1 LNALVIRYKR
11 MINKDRDY
19 SKRLI
24 EWWVSFIQ
32 RRPFVVI
39 IVTSLATGAIFFY
52 LLGNFRINTDLNS
65 MISSKL
71 HFRKLEEDF
80 SHAFPQLSDTIVV
93 VLDADTPERAV
104 SARKSLAYRL
114 SKESKLFKTIYEPGG
129 GDFFEKNGLLY
140 LSTEDLENLA
150 DKLANAQPLLAFLSQ
165 DPSLRGLFSVLGM
178 ALSNTE
184 FKEISGGNLNFLFDE
199 LSKAFDGVISSHP
212 YQISWE
218 TLMLGPEETAD
229 QRRQF
234 IILQPYI
241 DIAKLSTD
249 EVSLKTIRRLVKELN
264 LNEKTGVKVH
274 ITGDVAL
281 SYENLMTVKN
291 STGIATFISLLLV
304 GIVFYIGLGSGRMV
318 IASLLTLII
327 GLIWT
332 TGFAIAFVGSLN
344 LISITFAVLFIGLG
358 IDYSIQF
365 CLRYRELVWSGH
377 SEFEGIRTTAKG
389 VGRSLLLCCI
399 TVAIGFYSFLPTAYA
414 GVAELGLI
422 SGTGMFISFFATITV
437 LPAVLTLSRVKK
449 GRGFSFRFG
458 ELLSGFQYK
467 YPKIIVVIAAMLG
480 LGSIP
485 FLPMVYFDSN
495 PLNLYSKTSESVS
508 TIRELFNNTETQ
520 PWTIS
525 VLVKGEENAQN
536 LAEKLRTLKE
546 VKMAVMLSDFV
557 PEKQSEK
564 LGIISNIALFMPPD
578 IGGLSI
584 KHLDYE
590 QQIKALNSFENTL
603 RKALLLPHMKDNTS
617 AKRLDRSIQH
627 FKGLLTDP
635 VKGKSAFTTLEGS
648 LLFNLPDL
656 FKRLETSLQAKPFN
670 ESDLPLQLKEQYV
683 SANRLYRVQVFPS
696 ENILN
701 VDALKRFVHAVQA
714 LAPNATDAPV
724 TIYES
729 GRAVVSS
736 FKEASLYAL
745 IAITVF
751 LLVELRSFYI
761 TILIL
766 IPLMLAMFL
775 TGAASVLLD
784 IPLNFANVIVVPLLL
799 GIGVHS
805 GIIFML
811 RYLTEPPLDG
821 NMLRTSTARAVLFS
835 LLTTIISVSSL
846 SLSPHRGIASMGVLL
861 TICLSLL
868 IVCTLVLLPALLA
881 LSGRHLK
888 RKKKNNSLKP

>member
-1 LNALVIRYKR
+1 MVK
-11 MINKDRDY
+11 KDRDY
-19 SKRLI
+19 PKKLI
-24 EWWVSFIQ
+24 EWWVSFVQ

-39 IVTSLATGAIFFY
+39 IVTLLATAAVFFY
-52 LLGNFRINTDLNS
+52 LTHNFRINTDLNS
-65 MISSKL
+65 MISGKL

-80 SHAFPQLSDTIVV
+80 SRAFPQLSDTIVV

-104 SARKSLAYRL
+104 SARKSLAKRL
-114 SKESKLFKTIYEPGG
+114 SKESKLFKTIYEPDG

-140 LSTEDLENLA
+140 MSTEDLEDLA

-184 FKEISGGNLNFLFDE
+184 FKEISDRNMNFLFDE
-199 LSKAFDGVISSHP
+199 LSKAFDGVISNHP

-218 TLMLGPEETAD
+218 TLMLGAKETAE

-249 EVSLKTIRRLVKELN
+249 EASLETIRHIVRELN
-264 LNEKTGVKVH
+264 LNEKTGVKVR

-291 STGIATFISLLLV
+291 STGIATLISLFLV
-304 GIVFYIGLGSGRMV
+304 GVVFYIGLGSGRMV

-365 CLRYRELVWSGH
+365 CLRYRELLWSGY

-389 VGRSLLLCCI
+389 VGRSLLLSCT
-399 TVAIGFYSFLPTAYA
+399 TVAIGFYSFVPTAYA

-422 SGTGMFISFFATITV
+422 SGTGMFISFFATVTV
-437 LPAVLTLSRVKK
+437 LPAFLTLSKIKK

-458 ELLSGFQYK
+458 KLLSGFQYK
-467 YPKIIVVIAAMLG
+467 YPKTIVVIAVILG

-485 FLPMVYFDSN
+485 FLPRVFFDSN

-508 TIRELFNNTETQ
+508 TIRELFKNTETQ

-525 VLVKGEENAQN
+525 VLVKGEKNAQK
-536 LAEKLRTLKE
+536 LIEKLETLRE
-546 VKMAVMLSDFV
+546 VKMAIMLSDFV

-564 LGIISNIALFMPPD
+564 LGIISNIALFMPPN
-578 IGGLSI
+578 IGNISI
-584 KHLDYE
+584 KHLNYE
-590 QQIKALNSFENTL
+590 QEIKALNSFENTL
-603 RKALLLPHMKDNTS
+603 RKSLHSPHMKDNTS
-617 AKRLDRSIQH
+617 AKHLYGSIQH

-635 VKGKSAFTTLEGS
+635 VKGKRALTTLEGS

-670 ESDLPLQLKEQYV
+670 ESGLPRQLKEQYV
-683 SANRLYRVQVFPS
+683 SSDGRYRVQVFPS

-729 GRAVVSS
+729 GMAVVSS

-745 IAITVF
+745 IAITIF
-751 LLVELRSFYI
+751 LLVELRSFSI

-766 IPLMLAMFL
+766 IPLILAMFL
-775 TGAASVLLD
+775 TGMASVLLD

-821 NMLRTSTARAVLFS
+821 NMLRTSTARAVFFS
-835 LLTTIISVSSL
+835 TLTIIISTVSL
-846 SLSPHRGIASMGVLL
+846 SFSPHRGIASMGMLL
-861 TICLSLL
+861 TLCLGLL
-868 IVCTLVLLPALLA
+868 IVCTLVLLPALLV
-881 LSGRHLK
+881 LSGRHFE
-888 RKKKNNSLKP
+888 RKKKNKSF

>member
-1 LNALVIRYKR
+1 MIAQKYLFHNSIEFNR
-11 MINKDRDY
+11 MVKKDKDY
-19 SKRLI
+19 TKRLI
-24 EWWVSFIQ
+24 VWWVSFIQ
-32 RRPFVVI
+32 RQPFVVI
-39 IVTSLATGAIFFY
+39 IVTLLATAAVFFY
-52 LLGNFRINTDLNS
+52 LTHNFRINTDLNS
-65 MISSKL
+65 MISGKL

-80 SHAFPQLSDTIVV
+80 SRAFPQLSDTIVV

-104 SARKSLAYRL
+104 SARKSLAERL
-114 SKESKLFKTIYEPGG
+114 SKETKLFKTIYEPGAG
-129 GDFFEKNGLLY
+129 NFFEKNGLLY
-140 LSTEDLENLA
+140 FSTEDLEDLA

-184 FKEISGGNLNFLFDE
+184 SKEIPDRNVNLLLDE
-199 LSKAFDGVISSHP
+199 LSKAFDGVISNHP
-212 YQISWE
+212 YKISWE
-218 TLMLGPEETAD
+218 TLMLGAKETAE

-249 EVSLKTIRRLVKELN
+249 EASLETIRHIVRELN
-264 LNEKTGVKVH
+264 LNEKTGVKVR

-291 STGIATFISLLLV
+291 STGIAALISLVLV

-365 CLRYRELVWSGH
+365 CLRYRELLWSGY

-389 VGRSLLLCCI
+389 VGRSLLLSCI
-399 TVAIGFYSFLPTAYA
+399 TVAIGFYSFIPTAYS

-422 SGTGMFISFFATITV
+422 SGTGMFISFFATVTV
-437 LPAVLTLSRVKK
+437 LPALLTLFRIKK
-449 GRGFSFRFG
+449 GRGSSFRFG
-458 ELLSGFQYK
+458 KLLSGFQYK
-467 YPKIIVVIAAMLG
+467 YPKTIVVIAVMLG

-485 FLPMVYFDSN
+485 FLPRVYFDSN
-495 PLNLYSKTSESVS
+495 PLNLYSKKSESVS
-508 TIRELFNNTETQ
+508 TIRELFKNTDTQ

-525 VLVKGEENAQN
+525 VLVKGEENAKK
-536 LAEKLRTLKE
+536 LIEKLETLRE
-546 VKMAVMLSDFV
+546 VKMAITLSDFV

-564 LGIISNIALFMPPD
+564 LGIISNIALFMPPN
-578 IGGLSI
+578 IGNLSI
-584 KHLDYE
+584 KHLNYE
-590 QQIKALNSFENTL
+590 QEIKALNSFENTL
-603 RKALLLPHMKDNTS
+603 RKSLLSPQMKDNTP
-617 AKRLDRSIQH
+617 AKHLYSSIQH
-627 FKGLLTDP
+627 FKGILTDP
-635 VKGKSAFTTLEGS
+635 VKGKSAFTTLEDS

-670 ESDLPLQLKEQYV
+670 ESSLPSQLKEQYV
-683 SANRLYRVQVFPS
+683 SADGLYRVQVFPS

-701 VDALKRFVHAVQA
+701 VDALKRFVHSVQA

-751 LLVELRSFYI
+751 LLVELRSLYI

-766 IPLMLAMFL
+766 IPLMLAMLL
-775 TGAASVLLD
+775 TGAASVLLN

-811 RYLTEPPLDG
+811 RYLKEPPLDG

-861 TICLSLL
+861 TICLGLL
-868 IVCTLVLLPALLA
+868 IVCTLGLLPALLV
-881 LSGRHLK
+881 LSSRHFE
-888 RKKKNNSLKP
+888 RKE